1 MDKNL
6 VEMLKE
12 PIKLNQEN
20 NDIKQ
25 QNNMIARNIQSPN
38 QGSSLPTHT
47 PMAGEP
53 IKWDN
58 NATVALKL
66 LYASCMNEGN
76 VLLVQ
81 HFSYNLRNFCLFL
94 LTPDSMK

>member
-12 PIKLNQEN
+12 PITLNPEIYHTN
-20 NDIKQ
+20 E
-25 QNNMIARNIQSPN
+25 QNNIITQNIQSPN
-38 QGSSLPTHT
+38 QDSNLPTPL
-47 PMAGEP
+47 PMRGQP
-53 IKWDN
+53 LKWDN

-76 VLLVQ
+76 IFFV
-81 HFSYNLRNFCLFL
+81 
-94 LTPDSMK
+94 

>member
-12 PIKLNQEN
+12 PIRLNPEN
-20 NDIKQ
+20 KNE
-25 QNNMIARNIQSPN
+25 QNNIINQNIQSQN
-38 QGSSLPTHT
+38 QGSSLPTPT
-47 PMAGEP
+47 PMRGQP
-53 IKWDN
+53 LKWDN

-76 VLLVQ
+76 IFFVSTYHPQL
-81 HFSYNLRNFCLFL
+81 SNF
-94 LTPDSMK
+94 

>member
-12 PIKLNQEN
+12 PIRLNPEN
-20 NDIKQ
+20 NDINE
-25 QNNMIARNIQSPN
+25 QNNIIIQNIQSSK
-38 QGSSLPTHT
+38 QGSSLPTPT
-47 PMAGEP
+47 PIRGQP
-53 IKWDN
+53 LKWDN

-76 VLLVQ
+76 IFFVSTHQPQL
-81 HFSYNLRNFCLFL
+81 SNFCLCL
-94 LTPDSMK
+94 SSPIE

>member
-12 PIKLNQEN
+12 PITVNPEN
-20 NDIKQ
+20 NHINE
-25 QNNMIARNIQSPN
+25 QNNIMAQNIQSPN
-38 QGSSLPTHT
+38 QGSNLPTPL
-47 PMAGEP
+47 PMRGQP
-53 IKWDN
+53 LKWDN

-76 VLLVQ
+76 K
-81 HFSYNLRNFCLFL
+81 FSRFNISATIDQFWF
-94 LTPDSMK
+94 PFVISD

>member
-12 PIKLNQEN
+12 PIRLNPEN
-20 NDIKQ
+20 NDINE
-25 QNNMIARNIQSPN
+25 QNNMIIQNIQSPN
-38 QGSSLPTHT
+38 QGSSLPTPT
-47 PMAGEP
+47 PQRGQP
-53 IKWDN
+53 PKWDN

-76 VLLVQ
+76 IFFVSIYQPQL
-81 HFSYNLRNFCLFL
+81 SNFCLCL
-94 LTPDSMK
+94 SSPIE

>member
-12 PIKLNQEN
+12 PIRLNPEN
-20 NDIKQ
+20 NDINE
-25 QNNMIARNIQSPN
+25 QNNIIIQSQN
-38 QGSSLPTHT
+38 QGSSLPTPT
-47 PMAGEP
+47 PIRGQP
-53 IKWDN
+53 LKWDN

-76 VLLVQ
+76 IFFFNISATIKQ
-81 HFSYNLRNFCLFL
+81 FLFVSVIS
-94 LTPDSMK
+94 D